1 MSDKPKPNVQIIKD
15 TTDSVRNGQEK
26 KIPPNINKTSVLP
39 PPATKP
45 KK

>member
-1 MSDKPKPNVQIIKD
+1 MSDKPKPQEKPLSI
-15 TTDSVRNGQEK
+15 RNGQIK
-26 KIPPNINKTSVLP
+26 DNPTIVKTAVLP